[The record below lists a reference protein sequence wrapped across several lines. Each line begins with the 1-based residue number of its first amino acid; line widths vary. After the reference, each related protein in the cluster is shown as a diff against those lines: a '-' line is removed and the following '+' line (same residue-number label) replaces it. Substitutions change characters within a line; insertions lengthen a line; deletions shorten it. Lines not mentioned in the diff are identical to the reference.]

1 MSEVS
6 LYGICPRARFGAW
19 PLLLSQNDKD
29 GGRGVPERARSKQPK
44 APNSMVMGFR
54 NVLRPAVNEL
64 FQ

>member
-6 LYGICPRARFGAW
+6 LYGIGPRAGLGTW
-19 PLLLSQNDKD
+19 PSFLSQNGED
-29 GGRGVPERARSKQPK
+29 GSGGLAKRARSKQPK
-44 APNSMVMGFR
+44 APNSVLIAFR